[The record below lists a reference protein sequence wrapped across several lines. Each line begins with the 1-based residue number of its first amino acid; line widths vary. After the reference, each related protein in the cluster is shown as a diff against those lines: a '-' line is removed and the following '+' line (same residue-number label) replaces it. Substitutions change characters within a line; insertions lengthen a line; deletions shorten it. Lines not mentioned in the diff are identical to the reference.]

1 MIKAKPRLRGRTT
14 SPVKVQVK
22 TGLRD
27 LNALMDRLVRTVA
40 GIGHRSVIDVFAAP
54 TNDEVTRPLR
64 RLALLSPRKCGD
76 RVVPVNFLP
85 KFHSQYLP
93 KTNS

>member
-1 MIKAKPRLRGRTT
+1 MTKAKPHLRGHTT
-14 SPVKVQVK
+14 SLVKVQVK
-22 TGLRD
+22 AGLRD
-27 LNALMDRLVRTVA
+27 LHAVMDRLVRTVA
-40 GIGHRSVIDVFAAP
+40 GIGHRSVIDVFAAT
-54 TNDEVTRPLR
+54 TNDEVTRPLC
-64 RLALLSPRKCGD
+64 RLALFSPRKCGD